1 MDDRFA
7 CVCNLMDDDLQR
19 DWDENGGS
27 YSYNA
32 VENALY
38 KAYDAGAR
46 KHQPRYAE
54 CMELVDKLQN
64 YNYSESLT
72 KNDSFEIWET
82 LSALKDALT
91 KYDEESSS

>member
-1 MDDRFA
+1 
-7 CVCNLMDDDLQR
+7 
-19 DWDENGGS
+19 
-27 YSYNA
+27 
-32 VENALY
+32 
-38 KAYDAGAR
+38 
-46 KHQPRYAE
+46 
-54 CMELVDKLQN
+54 MELVDKLQN